1 MKRQLRNAG
10 YGFVIDSMSRNRLTN
25 KKCELDISYYSDST
39 SELAT
44 FTYEFAS
51 KGLFKRLTKYKEIEN
66 KLINFRMCEAIA
78 FIINSSNYGVMRRFN
93 GESLERDFLDNI
105 PNSLILN
112 DEAMRE
118 LLVHLNPGNKHLVV
132 YVGDY
137 IQKIRKQIEEEQQ
150 ADLEA
155 NKETYDKYDQLKEE
169 FKF

>member
-1 MKRQLRNAG
+1 
-10 YGFVIDSMSRNRLTN
+10 MSRNRLTN
-25 KKCELDISYYSDST
+25 KKCELDISYYNDST
-39 SELAT
+39 SECAT
-44 FTYEFAS
+44 FTYEFVS
-51 KGLFKRLTKYKEIEN
+51 KGLFKKLTKYKEIEN
-66 KLINFRMCEAIA
+66 KLRNYRMCEAIA

-137 IQKIRKQIEEEQQ
+137 IKERRKRIEEEQK